1 MLSYDVERC
10 AQYHNNKHCVKMILE
25 YAQLLS
31 AAHHL
36 NNNSI
41 KDKLYKLSHT
51 NHPSTVW
58 VAGSAGAYNYVLSLF
73 EALCKEYTHRYGKV
87 HLSYK
92 KCYHHFR
99 SLNPCKRIATP
110 IIPLCMPD
118 KYKTDCPVQS
128 YRNYYIGDKQHLRIW
143 TKRHIPYWWR

>member
-1 MLSYDVERC
+1 MNIFMLSYDVERC

-58 VAGSAGAYNYVLSLF
+58 VLVVEVLVVEVLAVEHQELEVIWF
-73 EALCKEYTHRYGKV
+73 KPNLVDGIRELVHKV
-87 HLSYK
+87 
-92 KCYHHFR
+92 
-99 SLNPCKRIATP
+99 
-110 IIPLCMPD
+110 
-118 KYKTDCPVQS
+118 
-128 YRNYYIGDKQHLRIW
+128 G
-143 TKRHIPYWWR
+143 